1 MITKRWLKKHEACE
15 DAVEWYL
22 TQKDKSEGSLFK
34 ACIKEGYLD
43 WANWTIARKLNKKNK
58 INIPVIKRPELPVI
72 KKKTPPPETG
82 KTRIALII
90 DDVGWNKAIIK
101 EIEKINR
108 PLTLS
113 ILPKAQYS
121 RDIFDML
128 KDTETFELILH
139 IPMEPAPPAEC
150 RDKGLIKTT
159 MSDEEIIRQFNEN
172 LKDYYPQIRGFN
184 NHMGSALTADEEKMR
199 VILKEL
205 RSKNMFFVDSMT
217 TRQSKGFTL
226 AKEMG
231 IKTAQRHV
239 FLDNESDPAYIE
251 KQIRELVETARK
263 QGSAIGLG
271 HARKNTIAVL
281 QNIIPELEKEGVEIV
296 PVSSLLE

>member
-1 MITKRWLKKHEACE
+1 MSKKNRF
-15 DAVEWYL
+15 
-22 TQKDKSEGSLFK
+22 SEGRNPSPFQPLALFLIL
-34 ACIKEGYLD
+34 CILLAAVGILREYKG
-43 WANWTIARKLNKKNK
+43 NK
-58 INIPVIKRPELPVI
+58 INFPAIKKPELPI
-72 KKKTPPPETG
+72 IRKKTPPAVTG
-82 KTRIALII
+82 KTQIALII

-121 RDIFDML
+121 RDIFETL
-128 KDTETFELILH
+128 KDKEIFELILH

-159 MSDEEIIRQFNEN
+159 MSDEEIIRQFNED
-172 LKDYYPQIRGFN
+172 LKDYYPHIVGFN
-184 NHMGSALTADEEKMR
+184 NHMGSSFTADEEKMR
-199 VILKEL
+199 VILHEI
-205 RSKNMFFVDSMT
+205 RSKKMFFVDSMT

-239 FLDNESDPAYIE
+239 FLDNESTPEYIE
-251 KQIRELVETARK
+251 KQIRELVETSRK

-281 QNIIPELEKEGVEIV
+281 QNIIPEMEKEGVEIV